1 VLPGVPLT
9 GQVDGA
15 ARVAAIPPESTTK
28 GMYLA
33 DLMGRLDAGQVD
45 QVWPT
50 LQAPPRHG
58 KYQPFLDYPFA
69 DALRWLHA
77 VARHRHPNAPLLEG
91 LRLLGRDTVK
101 VFLASRAGQV
111 VRSMTLGPREA
122 LLRMPAMWKVTDPMH
137 TVTASESQ
145 PGAVHFEVHGFPGWI
160 DCGLIGT
167 LEQVVLSREVQP
179 QIDVVLYGPE
189 YGEFTVRF

>member
-1 VLPGVPLT
+1 M
-9 GQVDGA
+9 
-15 ARVAAIPPESTTK
+15 RVAAVRSEITTK

-33 DLMGRLDAGQVD
+33 DLVARLDPLAVERM
-45 QVWPT
+45 WPT
-50 LQAPPRHG
+50 LQTAPRHG

-77 VARHRHPNAPLLEG
+77 VARHRNPNVPLLEA

-137 TVTASESQ
+137 TVVASEPRAGS
-145 PGAVHFEVHGFPGWI
+145 VHFEVRGFPGWI

-167 LEQVVLSREVQP
+167 LEQVVLSRDVQP
-179 QIDVVLYGPE
+179 EIDVVLYGPE
-189 YGEFTVRF
+189 YGEFTVHF